1 MPELPELD
9 AAVEQLRGRLVGHR
23 LREFI
28 VAAFSVLKTAD
39 PSHGS
44 LAGRELTG
52 VSRRGKFLLLEAE
65 GRYAVLHLA
74 LAGWLKIAAD
84 NPGAKP
90 PAPSGPLAVRLTFDA
105 DADDAAARLDF
116 TEQGKRKSMALWI
129 TDDPN
134 SLERIQRLGPEAD
147 SVTQDELAEMLAGT
161 ASRLKTVLTD
171 QTVMAGIG
179 SAWSDEI
186 LHRAKLSPFAAANK
200 LNSHQAGGL
209 HAAIQQVLTEANAAL
224 TDVPLDRIKATKK
237 SLFSVHDRAGHP
249 CPACGTTVA
258 EVSYVDRSMQ
268 YCPSCQTGGKK
279 LSDRRMDRLLK

>member
-23 LREFI
+23 LREFT

-44 LAGRELTG
+44 LAG
-52 VSRRGKFLLLEAE
+52 
-65 GRYAVLHLA
+65 
-74 LAGWLKIAAD
+74 WLKIGGD

-90 PAPSGPLAVRLTFDA
+90 PAPSGPLAVRLTFDEDAA
-105 DADDAAARLDF
+105 DAARLDF

-147 SVTQDELAEMLAGT
+147 SVTQDDLAEMLART

-179 SAWSDEI
+179 NAWSDEI

-200 LNSHQAGGL
+200 LNSHQAGAL
-209 HAAIQQVLTEANAAL
+209 HAAIQQVLTEASAAL
-224 TDVPLDRIKATKK
+224 IDVSLDRVKASKK
-237 SLFSVHDRAGHP
+237 SLFTVHDRAGHP
-249 CPACGTTVA
+249 CTVCGTTVA